1 MLPQKKNSSLQ
12 QPIGSNVMT
21 ILKAVDYLLWNPKN
35 SLEEKIIATQRKS
48 VNRESNGIKRYWP
61 MAKSNIRKAESA

>member
-1 MLPQKKNSSLQ
+1 
-12 QPIGSNVMT
+12 MT